1 VKRVLLYTLAIII
14 VMFAVFGC
22 NGEVKENEDPE
33 IVKIFKEL
41 DAKDFDAQNIVSD
54 KEESENLAREVYTE
68 SQLEKALK
76 YLEEMRKNKVKLV
89 HYNTEYKDIQIIE
102 EKDNEAKL
110 LVHALSTGV
119 YYTTDIPETKL
130 GPLNHESRYE
140 VILKKVDNHWKIS
153 QVSYLSV
160 GNNAEDKT
168 D

>member
-1 VKRVLLYTLAIII
+1 
-14 VMFAVFGC
+14 MSAVFGC
-22 NGEVKENEDPE
+22 SGEVKEIEEPE
-33 IVKIFKEL
+33 IVKIFKAL

-76 YLEEMRKNKVKLV
+76 YLEEMRRNKVKLV

-110 LVHALSTGV
+110 MVHAISTGV

-130 GPLNHESRYE
+130 GPLNHESQYK

-153 QVSYLSV
+153 EVSYLNEV
-160 GNNAEDKT
+160 NNAEDKT

>member
-1 VKRVLLYTLAIII
+1 MKRVLFYNLVIII
-14 VMFAVFGC
+14 IMSAVFGC
-22 NGEVKENEDPE
+22 SGEVKEIEEPE
-33 IVKIFKEL
+33 IVKIFKAL

-76 YLEEMRKNKVKLV
+76 YLEEMRRNKVKLV

-110 LVHALSTGV
+110 MVHAISTGV

-130 GPLNHESRYE
+130 GPLNHESQYK

-153 QVSYLSV
+153 EVSYLNEV
-160 GNNAEDKT
+160 NNAEDKT